1 MYNSVT
7 DRSWKL
13 KEISIDR
20 ITTIMQKFD
29 VSELQARLIASRE
42 PNFDLIQHFIDPKIK
57 NLMNDPYE
65 LLDMDKA
72 VNRTLHAIKTSEKIC
87 IYGDYDVDGATSSAL
102 LRIFFESLGLEV
114 MVYIPDRIRD
124 GYGLSAAALSKIK
137 AEGIDLVITVDSG
150 SLAHEAIDAGN
161 VLGLDTIVIDHH
173 LTLEHLPN
181 AIAVI
186 NPNRL
191 DEKTKYTYLAAVG
204 VSFLFAVGLIS
215 ALKKDGYFERTNL
228 IPINLMDLMDLVA
241 LGTVCDVM
249 PLVGLNRAFVKQ
261 GLKVLASR
269 KNIGLKALS
278 DIASI
283 DQAPTCYH
291 LGFVL
296 GPRINAGGRV
306 GESFLG
312 SKLLST
318 KCEFESR
325 EIVEKLEIFN
335 NERKKLE
342 SEIIAEAKLL
352 GALQV
357 DQNIILVSGDWHPG
371 VIGVV
376 AGKLKELY
384 KKPVAVVSIIEGIC
398 KASCRSVKGVDFGS
412 ALAEAK
418 QLDLVEVGGGHA
430 MAAGF
435 TTSELKLDALHKFLN
450 EKFAKYQGLIA
461 QGLISEYELEL
472 TSSAISKEL
481 HAEIHMLAPFGQ
493 GNNEPLVKVNDLFVL
508 KAYIVG
514 EKHIS
519 CLFANDRNSYKGQAL
534 KAIIFN
540 SVGTKIEE
548 YILSKMPH
556 KLSIIGTIQIQHYN
570 GNAYPQIVVQDII
583 VD

>member
-384 KKPVAVVSIIEGIC
+384 KKPVAVVSIIDGIC